1 MKRRILFIYFDLG
14 GVVFNWK
21 NSLIQLAKI
30 NKKPLE
36 DFLLVFRKYDDSVCR
51 GNISP
56 QDLWN
61 KYKEELALTTDI
73 DNFIDWWTDYFIP
86 YDKVHELIN
95 HLSQKYKIGIITN
108 NYQGTFE
115 QMLSKGHVPKIS
127 YTTVIQS
134 HKLGLLKPESK
145 IFHHALKK
153 ARVSPKELLLID
165 DSTQNVEKAKLLGW
179 NTILFDEGNL
189 VESIVEI
196 NKILN
201 N

>member
-1 MKRRILFIYFDLG
+1 MSKFFT
-14 GVVFNWK
+14 F
-21 NSLIQLAKI
+21 Q
-30 NKKPLE
+30 
-36 DFLLVFRKYDDSVCR
+36 KYWLPIWS
-51 GNISP
+51 
-56 QDLWN
+56 
-61 KYKEELALTTDI
+61 E
-73 DNFIDWWTDYFIP
+73 
-86 YDKVHELIN
+86 
-95 HLSQKYKIGIITN
+95 KYKIGIITN